1 MAGARRKGLNQ
12 DLQNWGIGRI
22 RAVVGNSSVVQTV
35 RPEIDQETDCKTIG
49 VRQPKIGDRPNLMG
63 CGPEWGCVSGYLRA
77 TNYARC
83 GMHPSLAWATKVYA
97 VASESRGQGGRA
109 AQGGW
114 EGYQPNF
121 ARRANVSIIYYKC
134 PLWPLTPL
142 PPITRQNQALGIICP
157 VGAGAHAHRERPFP
171 PASGPG
177 NAPGALR
184 LISARDGSC
193 RYCPILANRPRSD
206 FNAIVRITRPNLGTH
221 PN

>member
-77 TNYARC
+77 TTPDAGCTPRWH
-83 GMHPSLAWATKVYA
+83 GRRKFMPSLQSQGDRADGPPRA
-97 VASESRGQGGRA
+97 VGKDTSRTSRGGQI
-109 AQGGW
+109 
-114 EGYQPNF
+114 F
-121 ARRANVSIIYYKC
+121 LLYYKC
-134 PLWPLTPL
+134 PLWPLTP
-142 PPITRQNQALGIICP
+142 PITIRNQTLGVICP

-193 RYCPILANRPRSD
+193 RYYPILANRPRSD